1 MLMPKRV
8 KHRKVHRGRR
18 KGEAHRGTEIAFGQF
33 ALQAQGTCWME
44 SRQIEA
50 ARRVITRYTRRGGKI
65 WIRVFPAKP
74 VTAKPAE
81 TRMGSGKGAPDH
93 WVAVIKPGRILF
105 EIAGVREE
113 AAREAMRLAAYKLPI
128 PTRFVARRIDADSV
142 PYDDGSSYVGP
153 TAASEDES
161 VEESVDEKETADE

>member
-8 KHRKVHRGRR
+8 KYRKVHRGRR
-18 KGEAHRGTEIAFGQF
+18 KGTAHRGATVAFGEYG
-33 ALQAQGTCWME
+33 LQAQGTCWLE
-44 SRQIEA
+44 SKQIEA

-93 WVAVIKPGRILF
+93 WVAVVKPGRMLF
-105 EIAGVREE
+105 EIAGVQEDL
-113 AAREAMRLAAYKLPI
+113 AREALRLAGYKLPI
-128 PTRFVARRIDADSV
+128 PTTIVSRHAVE
-142 PYDDGSSYVGP
+142 
-153 TAASEDES
+153 AATPEDEEPE
-161 VEESVDEKETADE
+161 EESADE